1 MLKAEKKAFGFE
13 NETTDTPRDSFS
25 ALIIGMTFVV
35 IFIVMALGLVGHMAY
50 TRMGY
55 YGEKD
60 DGKKNYFGRNT
71 RGRFMRSPNEE
82 DRTPPELRTGCGQP
96 SFVQPDLESSI
107 NGGYCGTR
115 NVGPNGANGN
125 QHAANQPFFNGKL
138 ILHEL
143 NSNTPM
149 QSKRPYIHGLNSH
162 IPPMGNQS
170 NSKYLGLGK
179 PGEHLGAIPKK
190 MPSPAANVQV
200 TDDLISPKYDDK
212 DTNEHRDD
220 STESEEED
228 SSDDTVYECPGLAA
242 SSGDDIV
249 VANPF
254 FMPGQNFTPL
264 VPTQNSPARKGPQ
277 PISKNETIFHQGIA
291 GFN

>member
-1 MLKAEKKAFGFE
+1 MH
-13 NETTDTPRDSFS
+13 PV
-25 ALIIGMTFVV
+25 II
-35 IFIVMALGLVGHMAY
+35 
-50 TRMGY
+50 
-55 YGEKD
+55 
-60 DGKKNYFGRNT
+60 
-71 RGRFMRSPNEE
+71 
-82 DRTPPELRTGCGQP
+82 
-96 SFVQPDLESSI
+96 
-107 NGGYCGTR
+107 
-115 NVGPNGANGN
+115 
-125 QHAANQPFFNGKL
+125 HAAFFLQNQPFFNGKL

-143 NSNTPM
+143 NSNT
-149 QSKRPYIHGLNSH
+149 SKYPGMNGIGSQMSQP
-162 IPPMGNQS
+162 IQT

-190 MPSPAANVQV
+190 MPSPAANVQI
-200 TDDLISPKYDDK
+200 TDDLISPKYDEK
-212 DTNEHRDD
+212 DDHRHD

-264 VPTQNSPARKGPQ
+264 VPTQNSPARKTPK
-277 PISKNETIFHQGIA
+277 PISKNETLFHQGIT